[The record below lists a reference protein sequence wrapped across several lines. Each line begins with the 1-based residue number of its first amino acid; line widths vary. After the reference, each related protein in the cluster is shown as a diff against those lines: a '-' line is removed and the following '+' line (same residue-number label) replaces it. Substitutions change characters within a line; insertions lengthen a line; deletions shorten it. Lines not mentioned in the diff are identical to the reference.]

1 MESGN
6 DPLKVMFDSVQQDQ
20 ADKMEFTPEETNR
33 FKKAFDDPEFR
44 KLFTEY
50 VDELQNPENRAET
63 EAYITQLEGEQ
74 KLPAGKELIRPTP
87 AFVTKVHKL
96 LKDNTKEK
104 IFINIVSSDKIIK
117 PSKEVAKDGVNW
129 SLPYSLGPPHME
141 KDSSGR

>member
-1 MESGN
+1 MEA
-6 DPLKVMFDSVQQDQ
+6 DPLKDMFDKAKD
-20 ADKMEFTPEETNR
+20 AHPEKMQFSEDETSR

-63 EAYITQLEGEQ
+63 EAYISQLEGEQ
-74 KLPAGKELIRPTP
+74 KVPEGKELIRPSP
-87 AFVTKVHKL
+87 AFVAKVHKL
-96 LKDNTKEK
+96 LKDENKEK
-104 IFINIVSSDKIIK
+104 VFINIVSSDKIMR